1 MPFCSELLLFIKS
14 PFHIFI
20 NNLCEKTILDT
31 HYKEKFDFK
40 YNLLYN
46 FRNIRCII
54 SEVIIMFWEYFIIA
68 VVIIVIALVAI
79 KVTRKDFDEEMNQ
92 LLAYL
97 GGKDNIIDC
106 ELSMSRFKVTLK
118 DVTKANKEG
127 IQRLGAKGIVEIDNQ
142 LKIIFDK
149 DSKKLKKY
157 IKDLR

>member
-1 MPFCSELLLFIKS
+1 
-14 PFHIFI
+14 
-20 NNLCEKTILDT
+20 
-31 HYKEKFDFK
+31 
-40 YNLLYN
+40 
-46 FRNIRCII
+46 
-54 SEVIIMFWEYFIIA
+54 MFWEYFIIA